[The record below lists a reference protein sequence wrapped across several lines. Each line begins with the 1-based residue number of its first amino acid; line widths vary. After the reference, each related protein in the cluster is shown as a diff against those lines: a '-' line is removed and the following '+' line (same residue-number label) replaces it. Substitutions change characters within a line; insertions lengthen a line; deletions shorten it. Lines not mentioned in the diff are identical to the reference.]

1 MELKNERVLLFIL
14 AAIQF
19 TNIVD
24 FMIMMPMGD
33 ILQKQLEITPAKYG
47 FLVSSYGIA
56 AFVTAFLGVFYLDRL
71 DRKKALLV
79 AYTGFIVGTLSSALL
94 PNTDNQSLNY
104 FLFIFTRV
112 ITGLTGGL
120 MGGLVLAIVGDV
132 VPFERRGRAMGI
144 ITIAFSLA
152 SVVGM
157 PVALTLVD
165 MFDNNWHVPFLGVSA
180 LSLPILLLGTKY
192 IPNLT
197 SHIQPKGI
205 QIDRMETIRLAFTN
219 REQRNA
225 LLFTI
230 LLILGQFTVVS
241 FMTPFYINNVGLSQ
255 SDIKWV
261 YLVGGAG
268 TIISGRLI
276 GKWVDTYGRFRVFT
290 IAAWFSI
297 VTIFIITH
305 LPVVPLWVVLVM
317 AGIFFVFISG
327 RMIPANTITTTV
339 VSPAH
344 RGGFMS
350 LNSSMMSLGS
360 GSSGIIAGAIISQ
373 DHEHSPLQNFEVVG
387 YVAITSTLI
396 ALLVVRLLKRLSNEK
411 LAAQIETAKN
421 EAKHHAPQSPLPH
434 QQ

>member
-1 MELKNERVLLFIL
+1 MELKNERALLLTL

-33 ILQKQLEITPAKYG
+33 ILQKKLEISPAQYG
-47 FLVSSYGIA
+47 ILVSSYGIA

-79 AYTGFIVGTLSSALL
+79 AYCGFIIGTLSSAIL

-104 FLFIFTRV
+104 ILFILTRV

-152 SVVGM
+152 AVIGM

-165 MFDNNWHVPFLGVSA
+165 MFDNNWHVPFIGVSL
-180 LSLPILLLGTKY
+180 LSVPILLFGIKY
-192 IPNLT
+192 IPSLT
-197 SHIQPKGI
+197 AHIKQKTKDY
-205 QIDRMETIRLAFTN
+205 DRMETIRLAFTN

-225 LLFTI
+225 LAFTI
-230 LLILGQFTVVS
+230 LLIMGQFTVVS
-241 FMTPFYINNVGLSQ
+241 FMTPYYINNVGLSQ
-255 SDIKWV
+255 SDIKWI

-268 TIISGRLI
+268 TVISGRLV
-276 GKWVDTYGRFRVFT
+276 GKWVDKYGRFRIFT
-290 IAAWFSI
+290 IAAWCSVLCI
-297 VTIFIITH
+297 LVVTH
-305 LPVVPLWVVLVM
+305 MPVVPLWFVLVM
-317 AGIFFVFISG
+317 AGLFFIFVSG
-327 RMIPANTITTTV
+327 RMIPANTISTTAV
-339 VSPAH
+339 NPEH

-360 GSSGIIAGAIISQ
+360 GASGLIAGAIVTQ
-373 DHEHSPLQNFEVVG
+373 AGEHSPLMNFDIVG
-387 YVAITSTLI
+387 YVAIGSTLL
-396 ALLVVRLLKRLSNEK
+396 ALLVVRLLKKLSEQKMK
-411 LAAQIETAKN
+411 LALKVST
-421 EAKHHAPQSPLPH
+421 PT
-434 QQ
+434 

>member
-1 MELKNERVLLFIL
+1 MELKNERALLLTL

-33 ILQKQLEITPAKYG
+33 ILQKKLEISPAQYG
-47 FLVSSYGIA
+47 ILVSSYGIA

-79 AYTGFIVGTLSSALL
+79 AYCGFIIGTLSSAIL

-104 FLFIFTRV
+104 ILFILTRV

-152 SVVGM
+152 AVIGM

-165 MFDNNWHVPFLGVSA
+165 MFDNNWHVPFIGVSL
-180 LSLPILLLGTKY
+180 LSVPILLFGIKY
-192 IPNLT
+192 IPSLT
-197 SHIQPKGI
+197 AHIKQKTKDY
-205 QIDRMETIRLAFTN
+205 DRMETIRLAFTN

-225 LLFTI
+225 LAFTI
-230 LLILGQFTVVS
+230 LLIMGQFTVVS
-241 FMTPFYINNVGLSQ
+241 FMTPYYINNVGLSQ
-255 SDIKWV
+255 SDIKWI

-268 TIISGRLI
+268 TVISGRI
-276 GKWVDTYGRFRVFT
+276 VGKWVDKYGRFRIFT
-290 IAAWFSI
+290 IAAWCSVFCI
-297 VTIFIITH
+297 LVVTH
-305 LPVVPLWVVLVM
+305 LPIVPLWFVLIM
-317 AGIFFVFISG
+317 AGLFFVVVSG
-327 RMIPANTITTTV
+327 RMIPANTISTTV
-339 VSPAH
+339 VNPEH

-360 GSSGIIAGAIISQ
+360 GASGIIAGAIVTQSG
-373 DHEHSPLQNFEVVG
+373 EHSPLMNFDIVG
-387 YVAITSTLI
+387 YVAIGSTLL
-396 ALLVVRLLKRLSNEK
+396 ALLVVRLLKKLSAGRLKVAVDVSKNGAMHHEPQTHEK
-411 LAAQIETAKN
+411 L
-421 EAKHHAPQSPLPH
+421 PQ
-434 QQ
+434 